1 MNVKKITKKILGDSH
16 PMLLIYKAIR
26 DEYKFLVSKPKKN
39 KLGFFFSGNT
49 EMENNTFEKIETNFF
64 MKLMPLTTKVINI
77 GANVGYYCCIALA
90 KKKKVIAFEPIY
102 QNLRY
107 LLRNIYVNNWNDR
120 IAIYPLALSSDIG
133 VTKIYGQTTGASLI
147 KGWAQQSDFSLTPQA
162 QLDCFE
168 THLREQ
174 DKPLILID
182 VEGSEFNVLQGSKKI
197 LRRKNKPYWLIEIC
211 INEHQPKG
219 IKINPDLLKTFLLF
233 KKFGYEGVLLD
244 QIPRVI
250 DFEEIKNIQKT
261 KKNSLTSH
269 SFLFVDKKLKNK
281 IFDVIKN

>member
-219 IKINPDLLKTFLLF
+219 IKINPNLLQTFE
-233 KKFGYEGVLLD
+233 KFWNKGYDSITADRFLRKITKAEILKIIET
-244 QIPRVI
+244 QI
-250 DFEEIKNIQKT
+250 DTLEICNFI
-261 KKNSLTSH
+261 
-269 SFLFVDKKLKNK
+269 FYERGK
-281 IFDVIKN
+281 IPV